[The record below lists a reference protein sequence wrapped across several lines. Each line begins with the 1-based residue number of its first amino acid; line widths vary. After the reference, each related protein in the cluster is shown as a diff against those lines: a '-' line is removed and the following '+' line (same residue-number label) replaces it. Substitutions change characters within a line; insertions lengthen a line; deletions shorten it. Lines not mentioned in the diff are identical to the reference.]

1 MIGGSGD
8 ACQLDS
14 VFGIWY
20 HEVAILEIV
29 HTYLFGSVFLQ
40 LFPGDDLKSR
50 FSQRMAF
57 AVLKIRGIHQ
67 GFLRFLPC
75 ICPCTAKNSSIS
87 LVSDTSEWIL

>member
-1 MIGGSGD
+1 MIEGSGD

-57 AVLKIRGIHQ
+57 AVLKIREIHQ
-67 GFLRFLPC
+67 GSLRFFALHLPVHC
-75 ICPCTAKNSSIS
+75 EKF
-87 LVSDTSEWIL
+87 VDFFGFRYF